1 MTQKIIN
8 TEHVGKMLTAS
19 GLQPADQEVVIG
31 LLERFANEVTGIMAE
46 TMDAA
51 PPVGLLPLMSL
62 MSMVLNAMGRK
73 TAQATAET
81 CLDILKGAR
90 DAQG

>member
-1 MTQKIIN
+1 MTQKIVN
-8 TEHVGKMLTAS
+8 TEYVRTMLTAS
-19 GLQPADQEVVIG
+19 GLQPADQEVVLT

-46 TMDAA
+46 ALDAT

-62 MSMVLNAMGRK
+62 MAMVLNAMGKK
-73 TAQATAET
+73 TAQITAET

-90 DAQG
+90 NAQD